1 MGELLTMPVRCTLR
15 LLVARKNVE
24 RVASG
29 QPELTQQRIADESN
43 VPLSVISGLITN
55 RVTRVDY
62 GTLDKLCR
70 YFNVQ
75 PGDLLVWEPALDEV
89 AA

>member
-1 MGELLTMPVRCTLR
+1 MGELIAMPVRCTLR
-15 LLVARKNVE
+15 LLVARRNVE
-24 RVASG
+24 RVAAG
-29 QPELTQQRIADESN
+29 QPELTQQRIADESG
-43 VPLSVISGLITN
+43 VPLSVVSGLITN

-70 YFNVQ
+70 YFKAQ
-75 PGDLLVWEPALDEV
+75 PGDLLIWEPAPEEI